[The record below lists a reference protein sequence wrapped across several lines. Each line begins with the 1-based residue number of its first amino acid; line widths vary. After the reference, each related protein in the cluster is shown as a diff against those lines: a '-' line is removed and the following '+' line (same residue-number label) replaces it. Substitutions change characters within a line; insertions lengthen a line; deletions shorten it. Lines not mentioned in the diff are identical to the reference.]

1 MSVWNDIFDNIKNSD
16 IRSVSLLI
24 GSSMECYDDV
34 TEENNQQYP
43 CFLNK
48 ISGKKLIILV
58 DPNLESNLK
67 IEQYFI
73 EKSNPLICTHK
84 IFNGD
89 KISIRIFNNNEIIVY
104 ALNEP
109 INYIKY
115 EWIDNQDQPDTH
127 KIYTIIDLC
136 LDKEIKFILQDFSG
150 NDTTYFYTKLLKIY
164 DRNKF
169 LNYINFDV
177 TQNEGGCR
185 ILLSDDLIQMDN
197 NENFI
202 QEKFMELTKIKNSNL
217 FDTCLNLRINMFTYP
232 ITYYYSQITQN
243 IELELDKLQLY
254 KIGFIAIIYNIDFD
268 EESKDLNYIV
278 TKLRKLIEIM
288 LKDII
293 TCKGIDDSYYDFII
307 TNIHDRQILYK
318 SMKRLKNE

>member
-1 MSVWNDIFDNIKNSD
+1 MSVWNEIYDNIKNLD
-16 IRSVSLLI
+16 IKSVSLLI
-24 GSSMECYDDV
+24 GCSMDCYDDL

-58 DPNLESNLK
+58 DPNLEINLK
-67 IEQYFI
+67 IEDYFI
-73 EKSNPLICTHK
+73 LKGNPLICTHK
-84 IFNGD
+84 IFNGE
-89 KISIRIFNNNEIIVY
+89 KISVRIFNNNEIIVY

-115 EWIDNQDQPDTH
+115 EWIDNHDQPDTY

-136 LDKEIKFILQDFSG
+136 LTKEIKFILQDFSG

-164 DRNKF
+164 DRNNL
-169 LNYINFDV
+169 LNYINLDV

-185 ILLSDDLIQMDN
+185 FLLSNDLIKLDN

-202 QEKFMELTKIKNSNL
+202 QEKFMELTKIKNSKL
-217 FDTCLNLRINMFTYP
+217 FDTCLNLRINIFTYP
-232 ITYYYSQITQN
+232 IAYYYSNIIQN

-254 KIGFIAIIYNIDFD
+254 KIGFIAIIYNIEFN
-268 EESKDLNYIV
+268 EESIDLNYIV
-278 TKLRKLIEIM
+278 TKLGKLIDNM

-293 TCKGIDDSYYDFII
+293 ICKGIDNSYYNFIM
-307 TNIHDRQILYK
+307 TNIHDRQLLYK
-318 SMKRLKNE
+318 SMKKLKNE